1 MQPTKFRLIRALT
14 CYVLGDKNEM
24 SETGS
29 QLEQIKFLREEI
41 KFEHKQIADRLSPFV
56 TAQSFVTTAFA
67 VSAQNADHSYSRFVW
82 YAYKIV
88 VPFGFFSA
96 ILVLCAI
103 GVGVYRLHK
112 LRKMLFDKSN
122 ETVRSRILPSSSP
135 LAHYI
140 SLIYAFG
147 LPLLAIGIWIV
158 VYLHGTHLAGYEAGL
173 NKSKESIPAI
183 SQSGATIKSSSS
195 EVTNVP
201 QPSLPTDKSHE
212 LNASESPPSENAIN
226 SQDSK

>member
-1 MQPTKFRLIRALT
+1 
-14 CYVLGDKNEM
+14 M
-24 SETGS
+24 SDTET

-67 VSAQNADHSYSRFVW
+67 ISAQNADHSYSRFVW
-82 YAYKIV
+82 YAYNIV
-88 VPFGFFSA
+88 VPFGLFSA

-112 LRKMLFDKSN
+112 LRKMLFHESY
-122 ETVRSRILPSSSP
+122 ETVRKSILPSSSP

-147 LPLLAIGIWIV
+147 LPFLAIGIWLIV
-158 VYLHGTHLAGYEAGL
+158 YSHGKHLAGYEAGL
-173 NKSKESIPAI
+173 NAFKESIPAI
-183 SQSGATIKSSSS
+183 NQSGATVKSSNR
-195 EVTNVP
+195 EVTNVTK
-201 QPSLPTDKSHE
+201 SNLLTDKSHE
-212 LNASESPPSENAIN
+212 LNALQSPPSENAIN

>member
-1 MQPTKFRLIRALT
+1 
-14 CYVLGDKNEM
+14 M
-24 SETGS
+24 SDTES
-29 QLEQIKFLREEI
+29 QLEEIKFLREEI

-112 LRKMLFDKSN
+112 LRKMLFHESY

-140 SLIYAFG
+140 SLVYAFG
-147 LPLLAIGIWIV
+147 LPFLAIGIWVV

-173 NKSKESIPAI
+173 NKYKESIPAI
-183 SQSGATIKSSSS
+183 SQSGATVQSTSSG
-195 EVTNVP
+195 VTDVP
-201 QPSLPTDKSHE
+201 QSSLLTDKSHE
-212 LNASESPPSENAIN
+212 LNASESPPSKNAID